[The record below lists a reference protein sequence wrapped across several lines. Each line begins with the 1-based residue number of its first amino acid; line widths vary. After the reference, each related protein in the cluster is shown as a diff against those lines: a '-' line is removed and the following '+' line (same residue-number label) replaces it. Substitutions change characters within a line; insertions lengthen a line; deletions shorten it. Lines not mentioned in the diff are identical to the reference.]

1 MTATEIGVL
10 ATSAYGADAAFGS
23 SCGPSLAGN
32 GQRPVPGN
40 LAYGFTLTAG
50 TAIGPAW
57 LVFGTN
63 RCTMAGGTITLPVDL
78 GLFHGQLTGCQGYQD
93 IDLGS
98 LSTIVSSSPTAVG
111 FPLPNL
117 PGLSGFTLYGQ
128 AIMFDGVAN
137 HLASSNA
144 ISIGIGQ

>member
-1 MTATEIGVL
+1 
-10 ATSAYGADAAFGS
+10 
-23 SCGPSLAGN
+23 
-32 GQRPVPGN
+32 
-40 LAYGFTLTAG
+40 
-50 TAIGPAW
+50 
-57 LVFGTN
+57 
-63 RCTMAGGTITLPVDL
+63 MAGGTITLPVDL